1 MPRWRSCPCNSL
13 LEQTLRRRPQLTAA
27 APFPR
32 RSVGWWLH
40 ACLPIWMPDP
50 QVLQS
55 NGTLKMA
62 DMQKGMNTSLGMGFY
77 WHKQ

>member
-1 MPRWRSCPCNSL
+1 
-13 LEQTLRRRPQLTAA
+13 
-27 APFPR
+27 
-32 RSVGWWLH
+32 
-40 ACLPIWMPDP
+40 MPDP